1 MNNNFNYNIIDK
13 QHLTKMHTC
22 FENMT
27 AFNHQFMSDFEWIYN
42 RQKLWQCMVTHRLSF
57 ITLSKYKV
65 LSQMKSHL
73 KDNR

>member
-1 MNNNFNYNIIDK
+1 
-13 QHLTKMHTC
+13 MHTC

-27 AFNHQFMSDFEWIYN
+27 AFNYQFMSDFEWMHN

-65 LSQMKSHL
+65 YTNEVPFERQEIEL
-73 KDNR
+73 